1 MRLMMLVP
9 LVGATLLAIMVV
21 ALVVWQGSDKPA
33 QATPTLVVGFDM
45 DPTGNSCPG
54 TGVGDCTLANVERCV
69 EVPSGGGVI
78 TVDVFLDGL
87 PQLPGQPDEGG
98 ITSFAYHI
106 SEKHGLT
113 VGTVTAY
120 THEDTLVNLLV
131 QEAAVIPMEYSDP
144 VGTSLPSWD
153 AQVADLGD
161 IEFNP
166 PYTKGVFSRLEI
178 DTTGTP
184 DGVYG
189 LTLEDILVGDAL
201 GDDYCDPTSPVYVG
215 CDILDANASPQ
226 PYGRIAVGTDCS
238 AGWAT
243 PTPTLTATPTP
254 TPTATPTIT
263 PTITPTP
270 APTPTPPDLVA
281 GWNHTCYVGA
291 DLSISEALAELGTN
305 VLAVYRL
312 RPDQGYDKWFPTRP
326 DISTITTVSPYEAL
340 FILMANDAAWP
351 QEPAVASPTGL
362 DLAQGWNSVC
372 YCGQTKDVQS
382 ATASIAG
389 QYGVL
394 YLLAPGEGWK
404 RFIPARPEISNLA
417 ELQQFDAVLLLV
429 SQAEGAHW
437 VFAP

>member
-21 ALVVWQGSDKPA
+21 ALVVWQGSDKSA

-87 PQLPGQPDEGG
+87 PQLPAQPDEGG
-98 ITSFAYHI
+98 ITSFEYQI
-106 SEKHGLT
+106 NEKHDQP
-113 VGTVTAY
+113 VGTLAGK
-120 THEDTLVNLLV
+120 THKDTGVNLLF
-131 QEAAVIPMEYSDP
+131 QMAARVPQDYSDP
-144 VGTSLPSWD
+144 LGSSVPGWYAS
-153 AQVADLGD
+153 VADLGE

-166 PYTKGVFSRLEI
+166 PFTKGVLSRLEI

-263 PTITPTP
+263 P

-281 GWNHTCYVGA
+281 GWNHACYVGA
-291 DLSISEALAELGTN
+291 DLPISQALADLGAS
-305 VLAVYRL
+305 VLAIYRL
-312 RPDQGYDKWFPTRP
+312 RPDQGYDKWFPNRP

-351 QEPAVASPTGL
+351 QEPGAAPPTGL
-362 DLAQGWNSVC
+362 DLAQGWNSAC
-372 YCGQTKDVQS
+372 YCGQPKDVQS

-394 YLLAPGEGWK
+394 YLLAPGQGWK
-404 RFIPARPEISNLA
+404 RFIPARPEISNLT
-417 ELQQFDAVLLLV
+417 ELQRFAAVLVLV
-429 SQAEGAHW
+429 SQPEGARW
-437 VFAP
+437 VFDP